1 MVSPALII
9 ALLISSIW
17 LAYVAFYNSRVQ
29 GIVCT
34 WILRHLGYIKNAEVK
49 FGSISIS
56 ILGGKIMFRELRYI
70 TKDFALRSVDGA
82 FIFKW
87 FTRLSPDDIS
97 RESQTWSLY
106 HIIFQSRALLTLHGL
121 EMHIYNRTSLYDD
134 LEKVAKSE
142 MDVGMPEDRLPDPD
156 SKTPEPVVEDNSHSD
171 KWGLRNLIPVLVVE
185 VQKGKFVVGNNLT
198 ETVMFVDIETATAIY
213 STPSS
218 KKQQLDPY
226 MHMIRSKI
234 NKIRITLNKSPGFKG
249 LYETPPSQPEA
260 GVPLLR
266 SREVRVQYIQDMPG
280 RVTKLQR
287 SAESSPEWEMTLKFM
302 RETHIYY
309 GPWIDRQRDILYKFF
324 FPYDYKVAE
333 VSKPLKVGDLRRHQ
347 HMNVIIDFEA
357 KATLTIL
364 FFREEATSS
373 INLDIANGSRVQMQ
387 IPWTTTPQGFT
398 TQIVADLYKVECQT
412 SLDYRPF
419 LEADEVHA
427 IFTFQ
432 YPRVWHHR
440 QSWECDFFNV
450 SRPTL
455 HFVFDHVAFM
465 TDLLDDWGPVT
476 QPDLLSFV
484 PYVWRFDFKFTDA
497 LVVLPV
503 SQHNWV
509 DCIQNRIE
517 NSETVFFGLHC
528 DILDIH
534 FELPWTNY
542 QPATTEIRFDFNAED
557 ITGSIWLPK
566 YHTLRDSLKQFNMGK
581 FPAWLERAH
590 VDKVGEETGSSNKDK
605 NVSAHDLE
613 GWEECWSLQD
623 LFLRFTFLS
632 NSALPFE
639 RPGYQYNMTPEDKT
653 NHLGVEVMLGPSVI
667 RLHGVFFR
675 HLWFFKDNYFG
686 YDDKCTPLAYL
697 YNRALIDKNKNPRVK
712 RPTKEC
718 PMYDLDVNCKVIVK
732 DILGEFPRHCDEPN
746 DQIKL
751 PIAQIDGIVF
761 ELTKTR
767 HEAKMELTI
776 SPITFLFSD
785 SFKRPTLDMHLAH
798 GFLQLQGIN
807 VIMCGLY
814 SGVGI
819 NNPKNP
825 FDFLEYAFLVEVTTG
840 ALVGKLTVPHIQKL
854 VHWLEIFLW
863 QSLDRENEMPTTE
876 HQINI
881 EQVHSSTH
889 RADIV
894 QTDGHTS
901 SSFSKLRSSQQKKL
915 KTDDLKYLMIK
926 VSVAHTDLYVVEAGC
941 ACKIATKS
949 IRIALCNAHDENT
962 TLGVTVCV
970 QGADVTQYVRLPNDE
985 DKVELENKSQWLEAG
1000 VLSLPPVMFDV
1011 NKRLGDPC
1019 LYKREQREFLK
1030 CHDKVNQCLL
1040 FLWMPEEYKG
1050 CGCVGGV
1057 AFNNTTLIE
1066 VNGFYFEPVVVPP
1079 DFCQSASPSSNTPW
1093 KLGRGASVVMTDGS
1107 SRTSPGSSVSSRQ
1120 SDKRKHVS
1128 ELLNSQGF
1136 GGLSPAD
1143 AKPKRRPPTGKK
1155 KTKGRDSGEWF
1166 TTFPQRS
1173 GRKPRD
1179 KQKTL
1184 SHYNDLL
1191 KNFSIKRN
1199 ISRLSSKRKSKG
1211 SDAGGSEHSFSQ
1223 QEPVLKVDNEEE
1235 AEKDGREEKEDIYS
1249 STPSIAVRSPSVS
1262 GTAPT
1267 VVDPNAMKGSSESLE
1282 LSAPQ
1287 EYESAE
1293 DEAKRSSKQSLS
1305 LQSPGSGSKNEDR
1318 SSSLGRRSKSRGGTL
1333 SRSSSQDSFKSA
1345 RSEFRHTDAA
1355 SSAAEEEADT
1365 TEAEDEENQVK
1376 DLSIPF
1382 PFPKAADHALNHEL
1396 IDIYRDHLPH
1406 AWLTETRYSN
1416 TVVLNKSYSD
1426 LAEVDMNKIPHR
1438 ISPHKRQSRGSK
1450 GSKGSKESDVP
1461 PVEPAIHELLQI
1473 VKYILPDFH
1482 PDSAG
1487 STSSDVT
1494 SDNLFSSDSFSDT
1507 KSDPRLLELRRKWEK
1522 KLKEKKVSTDDT
1534 SETDSSVTDGKV
1546 ICVAEIVDPVDLFF
1560 TPFCVHAVNKYIET
1574 AEAYYRD
1581 LHPAAVVNLVQAATA
1596 PTVLEIAIQH
1606 ATAQKALLFS
1616 NHLQPIGMKKFDNSL
1631 ERTIEERLNLELFLY
1646 IPVVSIRTLQG
1657 GGDLQWVGTEAELET
1672 ARSKAQV
1679 PFKSGSKSSSKD
1691 HGFKDQGAYTT
1702 DDDALTDRSESA
1714 RSDISLDPSSGKGS
1728 SNVIC
1733 PNKIAKLSLIKCV
1746 ANNIDVSFSYHQF
1759 ESQKPMGSGGGRNK
1773 SVMESALPGEYTQTA
1788 FKASVDGIYGQLHI
1802 LHPMIGK
1809 QSDTFIPYTKTR
1821 MVAARKIK
1829 DNVQK
1834 LSSRETSVV
1843 IELGAE
1849 KCKFSGGSLKRNLLV
1864 ALPEPPEQQKPKKKE
1879 EEKQDIPSFALDGD
1893 RDEDG
1898 ISSEKVSMG
1907 AEVAASLTT
1916 LTNTYNDKSSIN
1928 GHISEL
1934 WIQIATPS
1942 AEKTDSNLFNPYTS
1956 LPHAVFS
1963 WSEPGSLFAQHL
1975 TQLFH
1980 HKLSRVQAVIAAL
1993 LAEALGQETQYEP
2006 PNYTTKHSRLTIASK
2021 TLKESAVIRLM
2032 NQLRYTLDI
2041 CKDTNTDLYND
2052 LKQDFVPRRIILER
2066 GVQSMLAAIEGNLL
2080 LTTDSL
2086 MDNMSVQAPPTSH
2099 QSPPSNHLPD
2109 VAMSDKT
2116 PVYYVGKQ
2124 DYGSIAALDKIS
2136 IGKPPQNVQVE
2147 AKHRTHRH
2155 ALIEMSSSDK
2165 AKLAEKYFALYQ
2177 ALQLRLPKTDH
2188 VNHQLKM
2195 EIDGTSIIAIDCHRD
2210 LTSDAVVS
2218 PFFNA
2223 KNFFLETSLFP
2234 AQKEFSIPRHSKKG
2248 VHKRSDS
2255 RSSSGVTEG
2264 RTVHRSDSTDSL
2276 FSKRSSM
2283 SGRHHPASS
2292 PPGSGPPPRPPR
2304 KKKSKKFLDVQ
2315 LAQNVKKS
2323 ISHVVKHLVIN
2334 TQIETCV
2341 TEINLDLLRLSKAL
2355 VDGMSNFQPGSF
2367 HPALGDSAVLDGS
2380 GPPSPTGDP
2389 PLRSVEDQFA
2399 LAGAWEKMDEY
2410 IQLMFRGDPT
2420 VTRTS
2425 SDSSRPVK
2433 PRIDRD
2439 VMLYSEAPD
2448 IPLSVTATWR
2458 FDNAEIIGRLQ
2469 GLRAHIN
2476 VGSISGA
2483 AAILQNLYV
2492 EMNNSPNSDIILEP
2506 LSPNII
2512 SGNLDETNI
2521 AVNFYDE
2528 ETKQD
2533 CQLICVD
2540 VPTLNTVYSFLPHV
2554 TRIQKMFINVTEL
2567 KAKVPKPIVEIKNV
2581 LLISTKLVLHE
2592 IKSFERYFQRPQQ
2605 SLQRIHIENPNKQTE
2620 IDLNLVIRA
2629 ASIDLYILPSLSLK
2643 HGIGDLHVRFA
2654 QNKGQT
2660 AQLDIHHH
2668 ELSLN
2673 AKEIDLH
2680 THLPL
2685 PQIFIRIEK
2694 VKKRD
2699 PSGIRSG
2706 IHGEH
2711 YTGVVEI
2718 KTFQLQLPTTML
2730 NHVLLVQNA
2739 FMKEI
2744 NEFLDTINLI
2754 RYTVEKTSP
2763 IAKSSSLPT
2772 SAHMVPFAFTMK
2784 LQGIDLLATTPSDL
2798 AMSLKTE
2805 TINVEVKNRMV
2816 TERITV
2822 ARDREQ
2828 IIERPRMFISTM
2840 ITTDITL
2847 GQLADIDPGVP
2858 RSSEE
2863 DMVKFLQFRAT
2874 ASLGNNE
2881 GLFENK
2887 LSSSESFHATI
2898 SNPQLFMQPGAFD
2911 KALLFYL
2918 NFKTAYAI
2926 FNDDRQKLNDETV
2939 TATETFKNRFNL
2951 PEGPPVLPSNTQL
2964 KMTVRNLA
2972 VCLPIQKS
2980 SVLSPTE
2987 ELLSASQTDLVKYS
3001 PGDGAL
3007 SISIKTAE
3015 MKMAFGVIH
3024 NNKGLFND
3032 FVIRFIDEFDEKKW
3046 MENAAPRSAEKELNS
3061 ISIDSGNYDYTTLTT
3076 STTGSLKEAGIE
3088 GEQSGK
3094 MTVGVISDI
3103 KGVNVHLSTNII
3115 TKLVGLY
3122 KTLTSIVG
3130 TDDPKDDG
3138 IEPIDETELVKNLG
3152 VQSAE
3157 KGQFNEEEAVKI
3169 WKRTALHADKKDKE
3183 KLERTTSGA
3192 KRKKQQASGT
3202 QGDKERKQPDEVSMY
3217 STRTSKSVLRDEES
3231 VSSSVGSTLPSQAL
3245 EPPLLEF
3252 QLDLDLR
3259 LGNGRI
3265 TLYPTSK
3272 TDESMSKKGRF
3283 QGRFNESQDFVTDNT
3298 EFLIP
3303 ETRCELHY
3311 TSSKLTEKSSVHAG
3325 VSGGVVTSATS
3336 RVSAET
3342 TTSGSD
3348 ESGTKSIKTG
3358 SLYSSVRV
3366 LSLKQDQ
3373 IIRPC
3378 LLEYLDQL
3386 LSKDKNLGSP
3396 SSAGALQTFIPEEI
3410 EEILK
3415 DPKRSKTAI
3424 EEAKTSP
3431 TPSSEHSS
3439 CKPAP
3444 TDTFP
3449 VDIIIM
3455 VMVEPSTIK
3464 LSCQPFSRHECSLV
3478 VPRSCFLLS
3487 TKGTPSQVLLTAAT
3501 GRKEVPIIR
3510 DGSTSCWNVTWCL
3523 EQCKLSLYH
3532 PLSAMS
3538 SYQQSQSL
3546 PSRAEVRNALSVTIG
3561 GGNVAVTRIT
3571 TPKELT
3577 NSEGVSIPGHN
3588 PKKLIAHISSM
3599 LDIGKVDLTYDIKRM
3614 DEVESFHNAWLSGE
3628 FIKRILLLSR
3638 PIGEMGSQDAPV
3650 SSPPLSPSSQPK
3662 PLTRSDRFYSTYE
3675 KPRTETYFSLPRN
3688 PQALRE
3694 IREESPKPSSPA
3706 PGKPPVTGP
3715 ASTVTTRSSDTTEPE
3730 IAETNLMLAINSRE
3744 ITLTTNL
3751 GHTLGRINISIA
3763 NSMNSTTLCL
3773 KERHNEQRKVDVLI
3787 GKVLLESTAGLITGL
3802 VKVENL
3808 AGIFEHCISPEKTPT
3823 HSLKVY
3829 FECFENK
3836 LEYLSNCIHML
3847 RITGFCT
3854 ELTDRWKEKE
3864 GDSHL
3869 SVGGS
3874 IRWDLVQT
3882 MIHCNTAP
3890 NLLQI
3895 KAHLNE
3901 FIVHQKKYSQRT
3913 YLKLLNL
3920 EPEEKEH
3927 HVIPLKQYELE
3938 AQVLAHHWFW
3948 AVDPHSTFDS
3958 IKVLLESGLFL
3969 KPLKLGGSLK
3979 INGEQFSVALFQGE
3993 KFRDDTWALINLN
4006 KIGMR
4011 YDTQVEQLMKGTQ
4024 TSRVTKQQAV
4034 IVMGDF
4040 EPEEIASLKLKAPNN
4055 SIGLV
4060 EKCVRSTKLSP
4071 PERTDDIKKWL
4082 QYACT
4087 HDFAHGNPDK
4097 ERKTRATIFG
4107 GGSVEFSTIFQL
4119 PEMKLNLTTDHN
4131 WEGAETGSPTSN
4143 RSVHHLPVPIV
4154 NCRLRSHFRGSI
4166 GLATNAGNYFFLHD
4180 LAQRYTKKME
4190 IYMEANPIFAF
4201 EKKPSEPQV
4210 SSTGYSETAE
4220 STEDTQKYA
4229 REFVCEEWEL
4239 KPPLRLQGGGKVE
4252 VNVDW
4257 VLNKLGFKNPT
4268 VTIPKWIQRGPMDPL
4283 DYFISG
4289 LVKTLVFQQAEI
4301 ISELK
4306 SLKKS

>member
-1 MVSPALII
+1 MVTPTLII

-17 LAYVAFYNSRVQ
+17 LAYIAFYNSRIQ
-29 GIVCT
+29 GLLCT
-34 WILRHLGYIKNAEVK
+34 WILRQLGYIKDAEVK
-49 FGSISIS
+49 FGSISVS

-121 EMHIYNRTSLYDD
+121 EVHIYNRTSLYDD

-142 MDVGMPEDRLPDPD
+142 LDVGMPEDRLPDPD
-156 SKTPEPVVEDNSHSD
+156 SNTTEPVVEDNTPD

-185 VQKGKFVVGNNLT
+185 VQKGKFVVGNKLT

-234 NKIRITLNKSPGFKG
+234 NKIRITLNRSPEFKG
-249 LYETPPSQPEA
+249 QYETPPSQPEA

-266 SREVRVQYIQDMPG
+266 SREVRIQYIQDMPG

-302 RETHIYY
+302 RETHIHY
-309 GPWIDRQRDILYKFF
+309 GPWLDRQRDILYKFF

-347 HMNVIIDFEA
+347 HLNVIIDFEA

-387 IPWTTTPQGFT
+387 IPWTVSPQGFT

-412 SLDYRPF
+412 SMDYRPF

-427 IFTFQ
+427 IFQFQ

-440 QSWECDFFNV
+440 QSWECDFFSV
-450 SRPTL
+450 SRPTV
-455 HFVFDHVAFM
+455 HFVFDLIAFL
-465 TDLLDDWGPVT
+465 TDLLDDWSPVI
-476 QPDLLSFV
+476 QPDLLTFV

-497 LVVLPV
+497 LIVLPV

-528 DILDIH
+528 EMLDVH

-542 QPATTEIRFDFNAED
+542 QPATTEVRFDFNAED

-581 FPAWLERAH
+581 VPAWLDRAH
-590 VDKVGEETGSSNKDK
+590 VDRVGEETGSSNKDK
-605 NVSAHDLE
+605 NVTAHDLE

-632 NSALPFE
+632 NSALPYE
-639 RPGYQYNMTPEDKT
+639 RPGYNYNFASEDKT

-697 YNRALIDKNKNPRVK
+697 YNRALIDKNKNLRVK

-718 PMYDLDVNCKVIVK
+718 PIYDLDVTCKVIVK

-746 DQIKL
+746 VQIKL

-761 ELTKTR
+761 ELVKTR
-767 HEAKMELTI
+767 QEAKMELTI

-785 SFKRPTLDMHLAH
+785 SFKRSTLDMHLAH
-798 GFLQLQGIN
+798 GFLQLQG
-807 VIMCGLY
+807 VSVLMCGLY

-825 FDFLEYAFLVEVTTG
+825 FDFLEYGFLVEVTTG
-840 ALVGKLTVPHIQKL
+840 ALVGKLTVPHIQQL

-863 QSLDRENEMPTTE
+863 QSLDRENEMPITE

-881 EQVHSSTH
+881 ERVHSASHHVQET
-889 RADIV
+889 V
-894 QTDGHTS
+894 QTDGS
-901 SSFSKLRSSQQKKL
+901 SAIKEYHNFKLKTSQQKKL

-926 VSVAHTDLYVVEAGC
+926 VSIARTDLYVVEAGC
-941 ACKIATKS
+941 ACSIATKS
-949 IRIALCNAHDENT
+949 IRVALCNAHDETT
-962 TLGVTVCV
+962 TLGVTLCV
-970 QGADVTQYVRLPNDE
+970 QGADVTQYVRLPHEE

-1000 VLSLPPVMFDV
+1000 VLSLPPIMFDV

-1019 LYKREQREFLK
+1019 QYKEEQREFLK
-1030 CHDKVNQCLL
+1030 CHDKINQCLL

-1057 AFNNTTLIE
+1057 TFNNTTLIE
-1066 VNGFYFEPVVVPP
+1066 VNGFYFDPVVVPP
-1079 DFCQSASPSSNTPW
+1079 DFCQSASPNSNTPW
-1093 KLGRGASVVMTDGS
+1093 KLGRGASVVGTDGS
-1107 SRTSPGSSVSSRQ
+1107 SRTSPGSSISSRQ

-1128 ELLNSQGF
+1128 ELLHSQGF

-1143 AKPKRRPPTGKK
+1143 CKPKKPPTGKK

-1173 GRKPRD
+1173 GARKRD

-1199 ISRLSSKRKSKG
+1199 ISRLSSKRKSRG
-1211 SDAGGSEHSFSQ
+1211 SDIVGSEHSVSQ
-1223 QEPVLKVDNEEE
+1223 HEPALKIDTQDEVEEDGEEE
-1235 AEKDGREEKEDIYS
+1235 HALVEDEVGS
-1249 STPSIAVRSPSVS
+1249 SNPSITVTTEFAPMVEAVSP
-1262 GTAPT
+1262 AI
-1267 VVDPNAMKGSSESLE
+1267 KGSTESLE
-1282 LSAPQ
+1282 ANQ
-1287 EYESAE
+1287 YESAE
-1293 DEAKRSSKQSLS
+1293 DEATRRASKQSLPH
-1305 LQSPGSGSKNEDR
+1305 QSPTSTGASKEDKY
-1318 SSSLGRRSKSRGGTL
+1318 SSLGRRSKSRGGTL

-1345 RSEFRHTDAA
+1345 RSEFRNTDAA
-1355 SSAAEEEADT
+1355 SSAAEEEHDT

-1382 PFPKAADHALNHEL
+1382 PFPKAADSALNHEL
-1396 IDIYRDHLPH
+1396 IDIYRDHLPR

-1426 LAEVDMNKIPHR
+1426 LEDVDTNKIPHR
-1438 ISPHKRQSRGSK
+1438 ISSNKRQSK
-1450 GSKGSKESDVP
+1450 GSKGSDDFKIP
-1461 PVEPAIHELLQI
+1461 PVEPSIHELLQI
-1473 VKYILPDFH
+1473 VKYILPEFH
-1482 PDSAG
+1482 SESTG
-1487 STSSDVT
+1487 STSSDLT
-1494 SDNLFSSDSFSDT
+1494 TDNLFSNDSAADN
-1507 KSDPRLLELRRKWEK
+1507 KSDPKLLELRRKWEK
-1522 KLKEKKVSTDDT
+1522 KLKEKKVSTDET
-1534 SETDSSVTDGKV
+1534 SDPDSLETDGKV
-1546 ICVAEIVDPVDLFF
+1546 ICIAEIVDPVDLFF
-1560 TPFCVHAVNKYIET
+1560 TPFCVHAINKYIET
-1574 AEAYYRD
+1574 AEVYYRN
-1581 LHPAAVVNLVQAATA
+1581 LHPAAVINLVQAATA

-1616 NHLQPIGMKKFDNSL
+1616 HHLQPVGMKKFDNSL

-1679 PFKSGSKSSSKD
+1679 PSKSGTKSGAKSESKFGGVS
-1691 HGFKDQGAYTT
+1691 TT
-1702 DDDALTDRSESA
+1702 DDEAMTDRSESA
-1714 RSDISLDPSSGKGS
+1714 RSDISGDPSSGAGS

-1733 PNKIAKLSLIKCV
+1733 PNKIAKLSLVKFV

-1759 ESQKPMGSGGGRNK
+1759 ERQKPMASGGTRSK
-1773 SVMESALPGEYTQTA
+1773 SVMDSALPGEYTQTA
-1788 FKASVDGIYGQLHI
+1788 YKASVDGIFGQLHI

-1821 MVAARKIK
+1821 VVAAKKIK

-1849 KCKFSGGSLKRNLLV
+1849 KCNFSGGSLKRNLLV

-1893 RDEDG
+1893 SIDIELGKQDPSSNNIPFKYKKLRPKASIHYHSGPDRMSLSSSLMDEAQEPLISDDNSSSEDVLTVEGIEYKRLESDRDEG
-1898 ISSEKVSMG
+1898 SSEKVSMG
-1907 AEVAASLTT
+1907 AQVAASLTSLADT
-1916 LTNTYNDKSSIN
+1916 TAYHDKSSIN
-1928 GHISEL
+1928 GKISEL

-1942 AEKTDSNLFNPYTS
+1942 ADQTDVNLFNPYTS

-1963 WSEPGSLFAQHL
+1963 WSEPGSLLAQHV
-1975 TQLFH
+1975 TQLSH
-1980 HKLSRVQAVIAAL
+1980 NKLSRVQAVIAAL
-1993 LAEALGQETQYEP
+1993 LAEALGQEIQYEP

-2032 NQLRYTLDI
+2032 NQLRYTLEI
-2041 CKDTNTDLYND
+2041 CKDSNTDLYHD
-2052 LKQDFVPRRIILER
+2052 LNPDFVPRRILLER

-2080 LTTDSL
+2080 LTNDNL
-2086 MDNMSVQAPPTSH
+2086 MDNISVQQPPPTSH
-2099 QSPPSNHLPD
+2099 HSPPSNLLPD
-2109 VAMSDKT
+2109 AGTSDNYKT

-2155 ALIEMSSSDK
+2155 ALIEMLSSSDK

-2188 VNHQLKM
+2188 VNHQLKL
-2195 EIDGTSIIAIDCHRD
+2195 EIDGTSITAIDCHRD
-2210 LTSDAVVS
+2210 FRSDTAAS

-2223 KNFFLETSLFP
+2223 KNLFLETSLFP
-2234 AQKEFSIPRHSKKG
+2234 AQKDFSIPRHTRDG
-2248 VHKRSDS
+2248 THKRNDS
-2255 RSSSGVTEG
+2255 RSSSGVGGG
-2264 RTVHRSDSTDSL
+2264 RSFHRSDSTDSL
-2276 FSKRSSM
+2276 FSKRSSH
-2283 SGRHHPASS
+2283 SNRHNAAST
-2292 PPGSGPPPRPPR
+2292 PGGAPPRPPR
-2304 KKKSKKFLDVQ
+2304 KKKSKKFLDIQ
-2315 LAQNVKKS
+2315 MAQNVKKS

-2367 HPALGDSAVLDGS
+2367 HPVLGDFTVISGS
-2380 GPPSPTGDP
+2380 GPASPTGDP
-2389 PLRSVEDQFA
+2389 PLRSVEDQFM

-2410 IQLMFRGDPT
+2410 IQLMFRGDPM
-2420 VTRTS
+2420 VARMSSETS
-2425 SDSSRPVK
+2425 KSLK
-2433 PRIDRD
+2433 PRINRD
-2439 VMLYSEAPD
+2439 IMLYSEAPD

-2458 FDNAEIIGRLQ
+2458 FDKAEIIGRLQ
-2469 GLRAHIN
+2469 GLKSHIN
-2476 VGSISGA
+2476 VKSISGA

-2512 SGNLDETNI
+2512 SGNLDETSI
-2521 AVNFYDE
+2521 AVSYYDD
-2528 ETKQD
+2528 ETEQD
-2533 CQLICVD
+2533 CELICID

-2554 TRIQKMFINVTEL
+2554 TRIQKVFINVTEL

-2592 IKSFERYFQRPQQ
+2592 IKSFERYFHRPQQ
-2605 SLQRIHIENPNKQTE
+2605 SLQRIHIENSNKHSE
-2620 IDLNLVIRA
+2620 IDLNLLIRA
-2629 ASIDLYILPSLSLK
+2629 ASFDLYLLPSLSLK
-2643 HGIGDLHVRFA
+2643 HEIGDLHIRFA
-2654 QNKGQT
+2654 QSKGLT

-2673 AKEIDLH
+2673 AEEIDLH

-2685 PQIFIRIEK
+2685 PQIFIRGEK

-2754 RYTVEKTSP
+2754 RYTVEKTNP
-2763 IAKSSSLPT
+2763 IAKSSSSLPT
-2772 SAHMVPFAFTMK
+2772 SPHMIPFAFTMK

-2863 DMVKFLQFRAT
+2863 DMIKFLQFRAT
-2874 ASLGNNE
+2874 ASLGNDE

-2926 FNDDRQKLNDETV
+2926 FNDDRQKLNVETV

-2951 PEGPPVLPSNTQL
+2951 PEGPPVLPTNTQL
-2964 KMTVRNLA
+2964 KMTVKNLA
-2972 VCLPIQKS
+2972 VCLPIQRS
-2980 SVLSPTE
+2980 NVTSPGD

-3001 PGDGAL
+3001 ASDGAL

-3015 MKMAFGVIH
+3015 MKMAFGTIH

-3046 MENAAPRSAEKELNS
+3046 MENAVPRSSEKEMNS
-3061 ISIDSGNYDYTTLTT
+3061 IAVDSGNYDYTTLTT
-3076 STTGSLKEAGIE
+3076 SPTVTNKETGLE

-3094 MTVGVISDI
+3094 MTVGVNSDI
-3103 KGVNVHLSTNII
+3103 KGVNIHLSTNII

-3130 TDDPKDDG
+3130 TDDPKDG
-3138 IEPIDETELVKNLG
+3138 SIELIDETELVKNLG
-3152 VQSAE
+3152 VESAE
-3157 KGQFNEEEAVKI
+3157 KGQFDEEQAVKI
-3169 WKRTALHADKKDKE
+3169 WKRTALHADKKDN
-3183 KLERTTSGA
+3183 KLERTTSGG
-3192 KRKKQQASGT
+3192 KRKKPPISDT
-3202 QGDKERKQPDEVSMY
+3202 VVKEKKPDEVSMF
-3217 STRTSKSVLRDEES
+3217 STRTSRSVL
-3231 VSSSVGSTLPSQAL
+3231 
-3245 EPPLLEF
+3245 
-3252 QLDLDLR
+3252 
-3259 LGNGRI
+3259 
-3265 TLYPTSK
+3265 
-3272 TDESMSKKGRF
+3272 
-3283 QGRFNESQDFVTDNT
+3283 
-3298 EFLIP
+3298 
-3303 ETRCELHY
+3303 
-3311 TSSKLTEKSSVHAG
+3311 
-3325 VSGGVVTSATS
+3325 
-3336 RVSAET
+3336 
-3342 TTSGSD
+3342 
-3348 ESGTKSIKTG
+3348 
-3358 SLYSSVRV
+3358 
-3366 LSLKQDQ
+3366 
-3373 IIRPC
+3373 
-3378 LLEYLDQL
+3378 
-3386 LSKDKNLGSP
+3386 
-3396 SSAGALQTFIPEEI
+3396 
-3410 EEILK
+3410 
-3415 DPKRSKTAI
+3415 
-3424 EEAKTSP
+3424 
-3431 TPSSEHSS
+3431 
-3439 CKPAP
+3439 
-3444 TDTFP
+3444 
-3449 VDIIIM
+3449 
-3455 VMVEPSTIK
+3455 
-3464 LSCQPFSRHECSLV
+3464 
-3478 VPRSCFLLS
+3478 
-3487 TKGTPSQVLLTAAT
+3487 
-3501 GRKEVPIIR
+3501 GRK
-3510 DGSTSCWNVTWCL
+3510 
-3523 EQCKLSLYH
+3523 
-3532 PLSAMS
+3532 
-3538 SYQQSQSL
+3538 
-3546 PSRAEVRNALSVTIG
+3546 RA
-3561 GGNVAVTRIT
+3561 
-3571 TPKELT
+3571 
-3577 NSEGVSIPGHN
+3577 
-3588 PKKLIAHISSM
+3588 
-3599 LDIGKVDLTYDIKRM
+3599 
-3614 DEVESFHNAWLSGE
+3614 
-3628 FIKRILLLSR
+3628 
-3638 PIGEMGSQDAPV
+3638 
-3650 SSPPLSPSSQPK
+3650 
-3662 PLTRSDRFYSTYE
+3662 
-3675 KPRTETYFSLPRN
+3675 
-3688 PQALRE
+3688 
-3694 IREESPKPSSPA
+3694 
-3706 PGKPPVTGP
+3706 
-3715 ASTVTTRSSDTTEPE
+3715 
-3730 IAETNLMLAINSRE
+3730 
-3744 ITLTTNL
+3744 
-3751 GHTLGRINISIA
+3751 
-3763 NSMNSTTLCL
+3763 
-3773 KERHNEQRKVDVLI
+3773 
-3787 GKVLLESTAGLITGL
+3787 
-3802 VKVENL
+3802 
-3808 AGIFEHCISPEKTPT
+3808 
-3823 HSLKVY
+3823 
-3829 FECFENK
+3829 
-3836 LEYLSNCIHML
+3836 
-3847 RITGFCT
+3847 
-3854 ELTDRWKEKE
+3854 
-3864 GDSHL
+3864 
-3869 SVGGS
+3869 
-3874 IRWDLVQT
+3874 
-3882 MIHCNTAP
+3882 
-3890 NLLQI
+3890 
-3895 KAHLNE
+3895 
-3901 FIVHQKKYSQRT
+3901 
-3913 YLKLLNL
+3913 
-3920 EPEEKEH
+3920 
-3927 HVIPLKQYELE
+3927 
-3938 AQVLAHHWFW
+3938 
-3948 AVDPHSTFDS
+3948 
-3958 IKVLLESGLFL
+3958 
-3969 KPLKLGGSLK
+3969 
-3979 INGEQFSVALFQGE
+3979 
-3993 KFRDDTWALINLN
+3993 
-4006 KIGMR
+4006 
-4011 YDTQVEQLMKGTQ
+4011 
-4024 TSRVTKQQAV
+4024 
-4034 IVMGDF
+4034 
-4040 EPEEIASLKLKAPNN
+4040 
-4055 SIGLV
+4055 
-4060 EKCVRSTKLSP
+4060 
-4071 PERTDDIKKWL
+4071 
-4082 QYACT
+4082 
-4087 HDFAHGNPDK
+4087 
-4097 ERKTRATIFG
+4097 
-4107 GGSVEFSTIFQL
+4107 
-4119 PEMKLNLTTDHN
+4119 
-4131 WEGAETGSPTSN
+4131 
-4143 RSVHHLPVPIV
+4143 
-4154 NCRLRSHFRGSI
+4154 
-4166 GLATNAGNYFFLHD
+4166 
-4180 LAQRYTKKME
+4180 
-4190 IYMEANPIFAF
+4190 
-4201 EKKPSEPQV
+4201 
-4210 SSTGYSETAE
+4210 
-4220 STEDTQKYA
+4220 
-4229 REFVCEEWEL
+4229 
-4239 KPPLRLQGGGKVE
+4239 
-4252 VNVDW
+4252 
-4257 VLNKLGFKNPT
+4257 
-4268 VTIPKWIQRGPMDPL
+4268 
-4283 DYFISG
+4283 
-4289 LVKTLVFQQAEI
+4289 
-4301 ISELK
+4301 
-4306 SLKKS
+4306 